1 MDIFDHSLKGITI
14 LPLLDLPL
22 NLQIKEFNKQ
32 IPNLKLT

>member
-1 MDIFDHSLKGITI
+1 MDIFGHSLKGITI
-14 LPLLDLPL
+14 LHSLDLPL